1 MGHQKVSIF
10 EKQFHEDDL
19 HSFFKYLSTPTNLCI
34 TTIGFDIFFVY
45 TGKTRARKSGG
56 ELHTLSRK
64 GIGGRIRKPRR
75 GRARAARLDAEIR
88 KKQADN
94 TSLAK
99 ELDIA
104 KQELEET
111 RAEVARL
118 ESAEK
123 GDSAATT
130 IQSAARARKARIEVE
145 RRKLAIIQRQQEIA
159 QREAELLKKQEGK

>member
-1 MGHQKVSIF
+1 M
-10 EKQFHEDDL
+10 
-19 HSFFKYLSTPTNLCI
+19 
-34 TTIGFDIFFVY
+34 
-45 TGKTRARKSGG
+45 
-56 ELHTLSRK
+56 
-64 GIGGRIRKPRR
+64 
-75 GRARAARLDAEIR
+75 
-88 KKQADN
+88 
-94 TSLAK
+94 AK

-130 IQSAARARKARIEVE
+130 IQSAAGARKARIEVE